1 MKRKIERG
9 EGEVNVEEKATLRGE
24 LAYTTWSIEEH
35 AVQGSEFPYGE
46 EENSVVNFRAHSLR
60 LLGKV

>member
-1 MKRKIERG
+1 MRLKIASWKG
-9 EGEVNVEEKATLRGE
+9 KFNVEEKATLRGE

-46 EENSVVNFRAHSLR
+46 EENIVVNFRAHSLR